1 MSSDANPNN
10 SIDISNFK
18 LTVYVSFQ
26 SYQETIGWR
35 LMDALHK
42 YCERN
47 NKDNFKLVTR
57 LRFEGINERKWD
69 HDFLE

>member
-1 MSSDANPNN
+1 
-10 SIDISNFK
+10 
-18 LTVYVSFQ
+18 VYVSFQ